1 MPVVMRIKNHHKMK
15 RALHITSSARGAQS
29 YSRGLSAAI
38 IKKLTDRKE
47 IGIVTE
53 RDLTR
58 MPPPFLDEK
67 LIAEF
72 YKPADAISD
81 EGRHLLRYADAIF
94 SEIDEADI
102 IVISTP
108 MHNLGISA
116 PLKAWL
122 DQLVRA
128 GLTYRFNE
136 DGSRTGCFRNKKVY
150 LAIASG
156 GRQAFWPEGHEFI
169 ESYVKAVLGAYTG
182 ITDVS
187 TYRVEGTAM
196 GMPEIDYGEILQ
208 DL

>member
-1 MPVVMRIKNHHKMK
+1 MK

-29 YSRGLSAAI
+29 YSRRLSAAI
-38 IKKLTDRKE
+38 IQKLTDRKE
-47 IGIVTE
+47 VGVVTE
-53 RDLTR
+53 RDLVR

-67 LIAEF
+67 LIGEF
-72 YKPADAISD
+72 YKPADTVSD
-81 EGRHLLRYADAIF
+81 EGRRLLRYADAIF
-94 SEIDEADI
+94 REIDEADI

-108 MHNLGISA
+108 MHNMGVSA

-128 GLTYRFNE
+128 GVTYRFNE
-136 DGSRTGCFRNKKVY
+136 DGSRTGCFQNKKVY

-156 GRQAFWPEGHEFI
+156 GKQAFWPEGYEFI
-169 ESYVKAVLGAYTG
+169 ESYIKAVFSAYTG

-196 GMPEIDYGEILQ
+196 GMPEIDYREILQ
-208 DL
+208 NL

>member
-1 MPVVMRIKNHHKMK
+1 MK

-29 YSRGLSAAI
+29 YSRRLSAAI
-38 IKKLTDRKE
+38 IQKLTDRKE
-47 IGIVTE
+47 VGVVTE

-67 LIAEF
+67 LIGEF
-72 YKPADAISD
+72 YKPADMVSD
-81 EGRHLLRYADAIF
+81 EGRGLLRYADAIF
-94 SEIDEADI
+94 TEIDKADI

-108 MHNLGISA
+108 MHNLGVSA

-122 DQLVRA
+122 DQLVRV
-128 GLTYRFNE
+128 GVTYRFNE
-136 DGSRTGCFRNKKVY
+136 DGSRAGYFQNKKVY

-156 GRQAFWPEGHEFI
+156 GKQAFWPEGYEFI
-169 ESYVKAVLGAYTG
+169 ESYIKAVLSAYTG

-208 DL
+208 NL

>member
-1 MPVVMRIKNHHKMK
+1 MK

-29 YSRGLSAAI
+29 YSRRLSAAI
-38 IKKLTDRKE
+38 IQKLTDRKE
-47 IGIVTE
+47 VGVVTE

-67 LIAEF
+67 LIGEF
-72 YKPADAISD
+72 YKPADMVSD
-81 EGRHLLRYADAIF
+81 EGRGLLRYADAIF
-94 SEIDEADI
+94 TEIDKADI

-108 MHNLGISA
+108 MHNLGVSA

-122 DQLVRA
+122 DQLVRV
-128 GLTYRFNE
+128 GVTYRFNE
-136 DGSRTGCFRNKKVY
+136 DGSRAGYFQNKKVY

-156 GRQAFWPEGHEFI
+156 GKQEFWPEGYEFI
-169 ESYVKAVLGAYTG
+169 ESYIKAVLSAYTG

-208 DL
+208 NL